1 MENRGWKVDHDS
13 WKQMI
18 TGFALKSCGFA
29 SKKICPTTLGRVPLL
44 MRKMANGLKIEC
56 WVNLFLM
63 KLLPSSDYPWV
74 PPMLRIN
81 WTGRQRGMD
90 VAPPNLHINSFQRRQ
105 RRKLRAH
112 QHNTSQAV
120 LVGYLVTKFAKQNL
134 ILPLVSIK
142 RFSAD
147 KTEFNEEEHHSK
159 FSLWPLLLWDR
170 GYHSRNLGLHR
181 GKKNVCW
188 ELERCRPFL
197 AKKLICFRDLFQGI
211 LAQKIPHLAEL
222 FSYIAWS
229 IWHNRNAR
237 RVGTTTVPLGKIY
250 SDAVERYHE
259 FRKTQDIPSQQ
270 KNGGPPNTLVT
281 SSANLVQ
288 S

>member
-1 MENRGWKVDHDS
+1 MENRGWKVSHDL

-112 QHNTSQAV
+112 QHNSSQAV

-134 ILPLVSIK
+134 IPPLVSIK

-170 GYHSRNLGLHR
+170 GYHSRNLGP
-181 GKKNVCW
+181 G
-188 ELERCRPFL
+188 
-197 AKKLICFRDLFQGI
+197 A
-211 LAQKIPHLAEL
+211 
-222 FSYIAWS
+222 
-229 IWHNRNAR
+229 
-237 RVGTTTVPLGKIY
+237 
-250 SDAVERYHE
+250 
-259 FRKTQDIPSQQ
+259 
-270 KNGGPPNTLVT
+270 
-281 SSANLVQ
+281 
-288 S
+288 